1 MPTKGDSATPH
12 DVFIVSDLHVGS
24 GLRKGAVRYN
34 RLEGFFYDDVFSR
47 FIDKIIEEQI
57 QRERRAYLVLGGDV
71 FDFLSMTELPN
82 RTEARAMG
90 IQVTRD
96 ARRFG
101 LESTP
106 RNTEWKL
113 RHIAKGHP
121 IFFEALGRFLAS
133 GHHIVI
139 VSGNHDAE
147 LYWSR
152 VRETATELILTQA
165 VKLRPDLNPATARQR
180 IEFRHWFYRE
190 DGRFYFEHGNQ
201 YEASNSFRYN
211 LCPLQ
216 PTAKGKILKS
226 LDPPIGSLFARYIV
240 NETRKRTP
248 YIMNMVSLE
257 QYMGAMAS
265 MNLVEMIGVF
275 VRRTPF
281 FVKAI
286 QKAKLFEGNAWKAI
300 KTRHCQ
306 NLERLARKEGL
317 PVSALK
323 TIQHLRAMPDGMTKY
338 HLALGMLK
346 PVLYKIIKYFL
357 FALAA
362 VFVWFAVFSLIQN
375 TPWLAASF
383 LGKASLTALLAML
396 TVLVALVY
404 LNSVLSKVRQVTVG
418 VTPEFFEKARLI
430 AKTANVRHVVMGHT
444 HVADIKRFPK
454 TRGYYINTGTWI
466 ATTGP
471 WDLLWPNSR
480 RYTFARVQDDDIE
493 LLRWNDQAG
502 RFEKVRFLDDYQL
515 SPMDVIFPDD
525 PVRAHPTIEEQPT
538 LDEILDHIR
547 EE

>member
-1 MPTKGDSATPH
+1 MTTERDKRPAD
-12 DVFIVSDLHVGS
+12 DVFIVSDLHLGS
-24 GLRKGAVRYN
+24 GLPRNKTRYN

-47 FIDKIIEEQI
+47 FVDKILDEQVR
-57 QRERRAYLVLGGDV
+57 RERRACLVLGGDI
-71 FDFLSMTELPN
+71 FDFLTMTDLPN
-82 RTEARAMG
+82 RAEAREMG

-101 LESTP
+101 LPSTP

-113 RHIAKGHP
+113 RRIAAGHP
-121 IFFEALGRFLAS
+121 VFFQALGRFLAS
-133 GHHIVI
+133 GHRIVI

-152 VRETATELILTQA
+152 VRETAAELILTEA
-165 VKLRPDLNPATARQR
+165 VKTRPDLNPARAREHIQ
-180 IEFRHWFYRE
+180 FRHWFYRE
-190 DGRFYFEHGNQ
+190 KGRFYFEHGNQ

-216 PTAKGKILKS
+216 PSAKGKPSKI

-240 NETRKRTP
+240 NETRKRNP

-257 QYMGAMAS
+257 QYMGAMAR

-281 FVKAI
+281 FVKAL
-286 QKAKLFEGNAWKAI
+286 QKAKLFEGSAWKEI
-300 KTRHCQ
+300 RTRHCR
-306 NLERLARKEGL
+306 NLERLAREENL
-317 PVSALK
+317 PASALK
-323 TIQHLRAMPDGMTKY
+323 SVQHLRAMPDGMTKY
-338 HLALGMLK
+338 HLALSMLK
-346 PVLYKIIKYFL
+346 PVLYKIVKYAV

-375 TPWLAASF
+375 TPWLADSF

-396 TVLVALVY
+396 TVLAALVY
-404 LNSVLSKVRQVTVG
+404 LNRVASKVRQVTVG
-418 VTPEFFEKARLI
+418 VTPEFYEKSRLI
-430 AKTANVRHVVMGHT
+430 ARTMEVRHVVMGHT
-444 HVADIKRFPK
+444 HVADLRRFPK
-454 TRGYYINTGTWI
+454 GRGYYINTGTWI

-480 RYTFARVQDDDIE
+480 RYTFARVQDQDIQ
-493 LLRWNDQAG
+493 LMRWNDQAG
-502 RFEKVRFLDDYQL
+502 RFETVPFLEEYQL
-515 SPMDVIFPDD
+515 SPMDVLFPDD
-525 PVRAHPTIEEQPT
+525 PVRTQPPVQEQPT